1 MKLSTK
7 NKILDKIKKRGR
19 GYVFSASDFI
29 LDFKRYEIDQSFK
42 SLLDAEIIK
51 KVLTGIYYYPE
62 YSQLLEKYIL
72 PDINKVVDLI
82 SKKNNW
88 KIFPEGNTAL
98 NYLGLST
105 QIPAKYIYIS
115 TGPSRK
121 YNIENLT
128 LEFKHRIQKESGIS
142 DENTNLVVQAIK
154 AIGKVQ
160 AQQENF
166 IKKLSSCYSE
176 NDWIKIEK
184 KAKNVPYWILE
195 VIIKAK
201 EFAK

>member
-51 KVLTGIYYYPE
+51 RVLTGIYYYPE

-142 DENTNLVVQAIK
+142 DKNTNLVVQAIK